1 MIIILIFLLL
11 LIIAQIIF
19 FLCSCK
25 GGINYYS
32 NVYSG
37 GGNKY
42 SGGIKDKYS
51 YNFKHNL
58 QVASTLLHKK
68 FNSLQH
74 YTNQEKEFILLAS
87 SKEWPLP
94 NIWMNLSLPAL
105 VPYREN
111 KQQIIAH
118 HLTYNHSGQR
128 KLFLVEMELLTNFLS
143 DAGKNVIIL
152 YAGAAPAIHIPLFIE
167 LFPNCIWHLY
177 DPAKFAIKENKNI
190 KIYNK
195 FFTDETA
202 KEWNKK
208 CDIFICDIRLDNK
221 VDFENQVNTD
231 MKMQD
236 RWTRLIEPRKGASL
250 KFRPPYTYEDI
261 LYEYINGRIL
271 WQMCPPKASTETRL
285 IVDAKDANM
294 HSLPMKISIRAY
306 QNLCAEHNIIDRPWK
321 TYKILHLDVKH
332 ILGYDRC
339 FDCTCEAMC
348 WLSYMKLKN
357 TKKRSLSEHMNA
369 LTKIT
374 HQPLK
379 SNKTMHGHFQFDT
392 AAVRISKMI

>member
-1 MIIILIFLLL
+1 MIIIILIFLLL
-11 LIIAQIIF
+11 LIIVQIIF

-25 GGINYYS
+25 GSIYGG

-37 GGNKY
+37 GNKY
-42 SGGIKDKYS
+42 ISNKDKYS

-58 QVASTLLHKK
+58 QVANTLLHKK
-68 FNSLQH
+68 FNILQH
-74 YTNQEKEFILLAS
+74 YTNQEKEYILLAS

-94 NIWMNLSLPAL
+94 NIWMDLSLPAL
-105 VPYREN
+105 IPYREN
-111 KQQIIAH
+111 KQQVIAH

-143 DAGKNVIIL
+143 DAGENIIIL

-208 CDIFICDIRLDNK
+208 CDIFICDIRLDKND
-221 VDFENQVNTD
+221 DFENQVDTD

-271 WQMCPPKASTETRL
+271 WQMCPPKTSTETRL

-294 HSLPMKISIRAY
+294 HSTPMKISVLTY
-306 QNLCAEHNIIDRPWK
+306 QDLCAEHNIIDRPWK
-321 TYKILHLDVKH
+321 TYKIPHPDVKH
-332 ILGYDRC
+332 ISGYDRC

-357 TKKRSLSEHMNA
+357 VKKKSLSKHMNT

-379 SNKTMHGHFQFDT
+379 SHKTMHGHFQFDT

>member
-1 MIIILIFLLL
+1 MIKGIFIILIFLLL
-11 LIIAQIIF
+11 LIIVQIIF
-19 FLCSCK
+19 FLYSYK
-25 GGINYYS
+25 GICGNIY
-32 NVYSG
+32 G
-37 GGNKY
+37 GKY
-42 SGGIKDKYS
+42 KDKYN

-58 QVASTLLHKK
+58 QVANTLLHKK
-68 FNSLQH
+68 FNNPQH
-74 YTNQEKEFILLAS
+74 YTEQEKEFILLAS

-94 NIWMNLSLPAL
+94 NIWMDLSLPAL
-105 VPYREN
+105 IPYREN
-111 KQQIIAH
+111 KQQILAH
-118 HLTYNHSGQR
+118 FLTYNHSGQR
-128 KLFLVEMELLTNFLS
+128 KLFLVEMQLLTNFLS
-143 DAGKNVIIL
+143 DARENIIIL
-152 YAGAAPAIHIPLFIE
+152 YAGAAPGIHIPLFIE

-177 DPAKFAIKENKNI
+177 DPAKFAIKENRNI

-202 KEWNKK
+202 NEWNKK

-221 VDFENQVNTD
+221 NDFENQVDTD

-250 KFRPPYTYEDI
+250 KFRPPYIDPNINNYD
-261 LYEYINGRIL
+261 YEYINGKIL

-294 HSLPMKISIRAY
+294 HSTPMKISVPVY

-321 TYKILHLDVKH
+321 TYKIPHPDVKH

-348 WLSYMKLKN
+348 WLHYIKLKN
-357 TKKRSLSEHMNA
+357 VKKKSLSEHMNA

-379 SNKTMHGHFQFDT
+379 RNKTMHGHFQFDT